1 MLALLGNFTFETQDN
16 GFQDIKEKLSFKYA
30 EHEKALG
37 FRSDEKVG
45 KYSEEFELSGTLILQ
60 KIDSLENLKQL
71 GKDGKPVLLV
81 FGSGHAYWVTIRD
94 MEVDSSRF
102 LNTGEALKR
111 KFKVT
116 LKRYYYEQSVFSKI
130 FSAF

>member
-1 MLALLGNFTFETQDN
+1 MLALLGTFTFETQKN
-16 GFQDIKEKLSFKYA
+16 GFQEIKEKLSFKYV

-45 KYSEEFELSGTLILQ
+45 KYDEEFILSGTLILQ
-60 KIDSLENLKQL
+60 KTDSLEPLKQL
-71 GKDGKPVLLV
+71 GKDGVPVLLV
-81 FGSGHAYWVTIRD
+81 FGSGNAYWVTLRD
-94 MEVDSSRF
+94 MELDSTRF
-102 LNTGEALKR
+102 LTTGEALKR

-116 LKRYYYEQSVFSKI
+116 VKRYYYEQSIFSKI

>member
-37 FRSDEKVG
+37 FRSDEKIG

>member
-1 MLALLGNFTFETQDN
+1 MLALLGNFTFKTQDN

-30 EHEKALG
+30 EHEKSLG

-60 KIDSLENLKQL
+60 KTDSLENLKQL
-71 GKDGKPVLLV
+71 GKDGNPVLLV

-94 MEVDSSRF
+94 MEIDSSRF